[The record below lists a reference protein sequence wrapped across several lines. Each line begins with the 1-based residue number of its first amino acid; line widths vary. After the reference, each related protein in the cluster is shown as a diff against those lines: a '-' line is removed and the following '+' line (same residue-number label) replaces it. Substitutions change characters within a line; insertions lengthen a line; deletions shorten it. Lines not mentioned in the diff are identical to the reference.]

1 MRLKKC
7 IIILTATICVV
18 SLVFVAV
25 YQRYG
30 KAFVADILIG
40 IFSSSF
46 LAFLVSILEYAN
58 ERRETMEKFYSAALE
73 AIHVINQYRVDYDLD
88 VAIDRVLLIKNYDY
102 SDLDNAYGALKFL
115 FRDKRTKKYI
125 FEKIYDPIC
134 QLHNELVEPCH
145 HLSLYKDGVTKNKE
159 VAKANVEKATE
170 LLADCK
176 NKLNFFSPKSI
187 WRPRPRA
194 EGALAPSCWLQSTV
208 GAGGQ
213 GRQPERLP

>member
-1 MRLKKC
+1 MRLKKY

-25 YQRYG
+25 YQRCG

-88 VAIDRVLLIKNYDY
+88 VAINLNNEPMRCKYGNRCVLN
-102 SDLDNAYGALKFL
+102 
-115 FRDKRTKKYI
+115 
-125 FEKIYDPIC
+125 
-134 QLHNELVEPCH
+134 
-145 HLSLYKDGVTKNKE
+145 SLYMTDIMKIKEEKFDDGT
-159 VAKANVEKATE
+159 EKVYLSITDLGCE
-170 LLADCK
+170 LLDWFNGK
-176 NKLNFFSPKSI
+176 
-187 WRPRPRA
+187 R
-194 EGALAPSCWLQSTV
+194 
-208 GAGGQ
+208 
-213 GRQPERLP
+213 